1 MKSAYL
7 VLDLQNDLV
16 HSDGPNG
23 KGAFGLEAARRDVLG
38 RTAATIRAAR
48 KAGALIGFVR
58 TGFSED
64 FRECPS
70 NSPLFGAI
78 RGYGLLKLGSW
89 GAESH
94 PALPRATGDLEIVK
108 HRVSPFF
115 GTALELVLRAQ
126 GIQHV
131 VCSGVSTQAVVQ
143 ACVRDAHDRDFRV
156 TVLENCCSAQSEEE
170 HRASIEALRMFAVI
184 AASGEVFPSEE

>member
-16 HSDGPNG
+16 HPDGPNG
-23 KGAFGLEAARRDVLG
+23 KGPLGLEAARRGVLG
-38 RTAATIRAAR
+38 RTAAAIRSAR
-48 KAGALIGFVR
+48 EAGVLVGFVR

-64 FRECPS
+64 FRECPTG
-70 NSPLFGAI
+70 SPLFGAI
-78 RGYGLLKLGSW
+78 REYGLLRLGGW
-89 GAESH
+89 GADLH
-94 PALPRATGDLEIVK
+94 PALPRVSADMEVVK

-126 GIQHV
+126 GVQHV

-156 TVLENCCSAQSEEE
+156 TVLEDCCSAQSEDE
-170 HRASIEALRMFAVI
+170 HRVSIDALRMFAAV
-184 AASGEVFPSEE
+184 ACSEELFPGGR